1 MKLSLV
7 IPAYNESSIIEA
19 TLRTVT
25 ARLAEM
31 DPDYELLIVDD
42 GSTDNMADLVRP
54 FEDGHVRLTGY
65 HPNGGK
71 GKAVRTGVLE
81 ARGDYV
87 FCTDAD
93 LAYGLENIPAMLD
106 KLAAGADLC
115 IGSRRL
121 DKLGYQGYP
130 PIRLLTSKVFGFL
143 VRLFS
148 GLPYDTQCGIKGYRR
163 AAARAIFSQCSTDG
177 FAFDFEVPL
186 RARKLGLTVEQE
198 AVHVVNHRESKINI
212 LRDSARMFRDIFR
225 IRRLVA
231 RA

>member
-42 GSTDNMADLVRP
+42 GSTDNMADLVRS
-54 FEDGHVRLTGY
+54 FADSHVRLTGY

-71 GKAVRTGVLE
+71 GKAVRVGMLE

-148 GLPYDTQCGIKGYRR
+148 GLPYDTQCGIKGYRHD
-163 AAARAIFSQCSTDG
+163 AARAIFPAAPPTASPLTSRCCSG
-177 FAFDFEVPL
+177 PGSWASPW
-186 RARKLGLTVEQE
+186 
-198 AVHVVNHRESKINI
+198 S
-212 LRDSARMFRDIFR
+212 
-225 IRRLVA
+225 RR
-231 RA
+231 RSMW

>member
-42 GSTDNMADLVRP
+42 GSTDNMADLVRS
-54 FEDGHVRLTGY
+54 FADSHVRLTGY

-71 GKAVRTGVLE
+71 GKAVRVGMLE

-93 LAYGLENIPAMLD
+93 LAYGLENIPPMLD
-106 KLAAGADLC
+106 KLAAAPTCASAPG
-115 IGSRRL
+115 GW
-121 DKLGYQGYP
+121 
-130 PIRLLTSKVFGFL
+130 TSWA
-143 VRLFS
+143 
-148 GLPYDTQCGIKGYRR
+148 T
-163 AAARAIFSQCSTDG
+163 RAIPPSGC
-177 FAFDFEVPL
+177 
-186 RARKLGLTVEQE
+186 
-198 AVHVVNHRESKINI
+198 
-212 LRDSARMFRDIFR
+212 
-225 IRRLVA
+225 
-231 RA
+231 

>member
-19 TLRTVT
+19 TLHTVT

-54 FEDGHVRLTGY
+54 FAGEHVRLTGY

-71 GKAVRTGVLE
+71 GKAVRTGMLE

-93 LAYGLENIPAMLD
+93 LAYGLENIPPMLD
-106 KLAAGADLC
+106 KLAAGADL
-115 IGSRRL
+115 L

-130 PIRLLTSKVFGFL
+130 PIRLLTSKVFGLL

-148 GLPYDTQCGIKGYRR
+148 GLPYDTQCGIKGYRHD
-163 AAARAIFSQCSTDG
+163 AAQAIFSRCSTDG
-177 FAFDFEVPL
+177 FAFDFEVLL